1 MQELQLTEAE
11 TGWDH
16 AANHLSTGAVVRIP
30 MDNLSS
36 F

>member
-1 MQELQLTEAE
+1 MQELQFTE
-11 TGWDH
+11 TRWDQ
-16 AANHLSTGAVVRIP
+16 AANHLSTGAVVEIP